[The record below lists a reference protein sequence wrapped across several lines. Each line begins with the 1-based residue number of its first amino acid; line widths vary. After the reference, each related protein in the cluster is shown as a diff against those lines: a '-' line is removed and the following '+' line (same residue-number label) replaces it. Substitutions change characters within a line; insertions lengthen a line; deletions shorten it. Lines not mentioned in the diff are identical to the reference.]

1 MFQKYFNVIYVILKK
16 LERRKDVSYLL
27 SILLSIEEIHIY
39 NNSKILLNRKLTISI
54 ITEEASKNQSFSSF
68 FSNPNRKDS

>member
-39 NNSKILLNRKLTISI
+39 S
-54 ITEEASKNQSFSSF
+54 QF
-68 FSNPNRKDS
+68 